1 MRTLTALALAVA
13 VVAVPAGADARRHKP
28 KPTCTPHGSKT
39 IEASPNIR
47 VFSLLKRGGDTT
59 DFYAC
64 RLKTRK
70 RFLMGSAEDLGGSG
84 VAIGIVRIA
93 GLFVAWDE
101 QPFDDSQRYNP
112 SFTGFPSTVTALN
125 TRSGVTHSAPA
136 VTGNPASSGVGSLL
150 LQPTGSFAWIG
161 SGGPAGNEVHRYD
174 ASGDTVLASGPDIA
188 PDSLAASAA
197 TLYWLRGGAPAFATF
212 S

>member
-125 TRSGVTHSAPA
+125 TRSGVTRSAPA